1 MGEAPSGQECFIP
14 GLFRIA
20 GGTAEISSGLARS
33 ASCCFRF
40 LQIRPLLAAPGRA
53 TPTTPSL
60 KLGAPS
66 LAWAVS
72 GDRLPIYPVAK
83 T

>member
-1 MGEAPSGQECFIP
+1 MGEAPSGQECFIA

-20 GGTAEISSGLARS
+20 EAEIS
-33 ASCCFRF
+33 
-40 LQIRPLLAAPGRA
+40 QIRPLIAAPGRA